1 MGDFFGHL
9 ARLYASAIGF
19 LVALIVAL
27 GVIAALAKYVTALVI
42 SIVAIALLRI
52 VWARTRW

>member
-9 ARLYASAIGF
+9 TRLYVSAIAF

-27 GVIAALAKYVTALVI
+27 GAIAALAKYVTALVI
-42 SIVAIALLRI
+42 LILAIALLRI